1 MANGQWFFHLS
12 QQQRYY
18 LVLARKQLFHQLLLL
33 KCSCIC
39 GIHICREPSGTVWL
53 FGHFAHVKFFKNKF
67 TLGSKFHGGNH
78 PWKLDLLKI
87 KPVKYFS
94 HENLHVY
101 GSLKVMYNNYVPF
114 CSLHAPLNYIMCT
127 HLHVTC
133 TSSSQ
138 EWHWNR
144 TDFYS
149 STISVQ
155 HPTNQVVKILD
166 TLTRNLKIS
175 YGMLTIPT
183 TSASYCKS
191 GLTTCML

>member
-1 MANGQWFFHLS
+1 MLAWQQSCLLSFSHSASNGSTFLQKKEHRHVILFMANGQWFFHLS

-18 LVLARKQLFHQLLLL
+18 LVLACKQLFHQLLLL

-53 FGHFAHVKFFKNKF
+53 FGHFAHVKIFKNKF
-67 TLGSKFHGGNH
+67 TLGSKFHGGKH

-101 GSLKVMYNNYVPF
+101 GSLKVMYNNYVLF
-114 CSLHAPLNYIMCT
+114 RSLHAPLNHIMCT

-133 TSSSQ
+133 TSS
-138 EWHWNR
+138 
-144 TDFYS
+144 
-149 STISVQ
+149 
-155 HPTNQVVKILD
+155 
-166 TLTRNLKIS
+166 
-175 YGMLTIPT
+175 
-183 TSASYCKS
+183 CKA
-191 GLTTCML
+191 